1 MNNIVIILIFILF
14 VYLILLY
21 EIGNELNG
29 FYIRCICKKLCFVI
43 MDCGKKNIIK
53 NKIIIFCLL
62 VIG

>member
-43 MDCGKKNIIK
+43 MDCGKKK
-53 NKIIIFCLL
+53 YYKK
-62 VIG
+62 